1 MAKNRYKGAEITRTT
16 RGRLKILSSGDRKLY
31 RVELWMLN
39 DKVNRNNWKYINL
52 AAHLPEFKDIPIL
65 TAYLPSGKIG
75 DGHNYDLK
83 RDPKTGETYASFT
96 AADAERIVGWIPKDA
111 DIRLERK
118 DDTSWIVA
126 SAFLWK
132 WYAPELVDMIAR
144 QGNGMEIS
152 IETLV
157 TKEHMEGDVAVE
169 EEYVVLGVTV
179 LGTGVAPAVAGAT
192 IQSLSAMRNSME
204 KMCLKAASY
213 AKEVNATAQTI
224 THNKGVKENMIDK
237 ARLKEL
243 SEKFTGYNVVGA
255 SSDLK
260 HLALVDANGAPF
272 TYSVEESDKGN
283 IIPDRIMR
291 ANAYVAYEIGEADV
305 QVGLET
311 FMGEAEVRYNAAVE
325 QAKADAK
332 TIKHLSEQL
341 TAMKSKE
348 DARRLNAAKSALE
361 DEFKQCSG
369 AEGKFDSEILKDL
382 RAKVEKGEF
391 TAREDADGNW
401 LGETEVRM
409 SVKALCMDEQKKLDE
424 AAAKAQE
431 KRYYNFNNVKGN
443 SAGSPRTFGEL
454 FKGETHE

>member
-39 DKVNRNNWKYINL
+39 DKVNRNNWRYINL
-52 AAHLPEFKDIPIL
+52 AQHLPEFKDIPIL
-65 TAYLPSGKIG
+65 TAYLLSGKIG

-126 SAFLWK
+126 SAYLWK
-132 WYAPELVDMIAR
+132 WYAPELVDMIAH

-179 LGTGVAPAVAGAT
+179 LGAGVAPAVAGAT

-213 AKEVNATAQTI
+213 AKETTASNT
-224 THNKGVKENMIDK
+224 TNNKGVKENMIDK

-243 SEKFTGYNVVGA
+243 SDRFTGYTVVGA
-255 SSDLK
+255 SDDLK
-260 HLALVDANGAPF
+260 LLALVNEKGEPF
-272 TYSVEESDKGN
+272 TYSVEESDKGSV
-283 IIPDRIMR
+283 IPERIMR
-291 ANAYVAYEIGEADV
+291 ANACVAYKIGENEVLASLDA
-305 QVGLET
+305 
-311 FMGEAEVRYNAAVE
+311 FMGEAEARYNAAIE
-325 QAKADAK
+325 QTKTDAE
-332 TIKHLSEQL
+332 TIQHLTKQL
-341 TAMKSKE
+341 TGMKTKE
-348 DARRLNAAKSALE
+348 DARRLNAAKKAME
-361 DEFKQCSG
+361 DEFRQCSG

-382 RAKVEKGEF
+382 KAKVENGDF

-401 LGETEVRM
+401 LGEEEVRM
-409 SVKALCMDEQKKLDE
+409 SVKALCMDEQKKLDG
-424 AAAKAQE
+424 AAAKAKE
-431 KRYYNFNNVKGN
+431 KHYYNFNSTAANA
-443 SAGSPRTFGEL
+443 SEGSPRTFSEL
-454 FKGETHE
+454 FKSEKHE

>member
-1 MAKNRYKGAEITRTT
+1 MAKNRYKGAEITRTS
-16 RGRLKILSSGDRKLY
+16 RGQLKILSSGDRKLY

-118 DDTSWIVA
+118 EDTSWIVA

-179 LGTGVAPAVAGAT
+179 LGAGVAPAVAGAT

-213 AKEVNATAQTI
+213 AKETTAKTT

-243 SEKFTGYNVVGA
+243 SEKFNGYTVVGA

-260 HLALVDANGAPF
+260 LLALVSATGVPF
-272 TYSVEESDKGN
+272 TYSVEESDRGN
-283 IIPDRIMR
+283 IIPDRIVR
-291 ANAYVAYEIGEADV
+291 ANAYVSYEIGESEV
-305 QVGLET
+305 QVSLET
-311 FMGEAEVRYNAAVE
+311 FMGDAETRYNAAAE
-325 QAKADAK
+325 QAKTDAD
-332 TIKHLSEQL
+332 TIKHLSEQI

-348 DARRLNAAKSALE
+348 DKRRLSAAKAALE

-369 AEGKFDSEILKDL
+369 AEGKFDSEIIADLK
-382 RAKVEKGEF
+382 AKVDNGDF
-391 TAREDADGNW
+391 TAREDEDGNW
-401 LGETEVRM
+401 LGENDVRT
-409 SVKALCMDEQKKLDE
+409 SVKAVCMDAQKKLDE
-424 AAAKAQE
+424 AAAKANE
-431 KRYYNFNNVKGN
+431 KHYFNFNTVKGN
-443 SAGSPRTFGEL
+443 SAGGPRTFGEF
-454 FKGETHE
+454 FKGDAHE

>member
-1 MAKNRYKGAEITRTT
+1 MAKNRYKSAEITRTT

-179 LGTGVAPAVAGAT
+179 LGAGVAPAVAGAT

-213 AKEVNATAQTI
+213 AKEATAKTT
-224 THNKGVKENMIDK
+224 THDKGVKENMIDK
-237 ARLKEL
+237 ARLKAL
-243 SEKFTGYNVVGA
+243 SEKFNGYTVVGA

-260 HLALVDANGAPF
+260 LLALVNANGEPF

-291 ANAYVAYEIGEADV
+291 ANAYVSYKIGESEV
-305 QVGLET
+305 QASLDA
-311 FMGEAEVRYNAAVE
+311 FMGEAEVRYNAATA
-325 QAKADAK
+325 QAQADAK

-341 TAMKSKE
+341 DAMKGKE

-369 AEGKFDSEILKDL
+369 VEGKFDSEILKDL
-382 RAKVEKGEF
+382 KAKVDNGDF

-401 LGETEVRM
+401 IGEAEVRM

-431 KRYYNFNNVKGN
+431 KRYFNFNGLKGN
-443 SAGSPRTFGEL
+443 SAGEHKPSFGEYL
-454 FKGETHE
+454 KGEAHE